1 MFVNI
6 LRIAS
11 PLEFFLPSFLPSRK
25 RSLLSSFKE
34 KVFSNIRC
42 SPIFFFFFFKLNK
55 VCSTPPSKRIVH
67 PIHDSTT
74 ILLQLSIFLAY
85 FDSNIYTL

>member
-42 SPIFFFFFFKLNK
+42 SPIFFSF
-55 VCSTPPSKRIVH
+55 S
-67 PIHDSTT
+67 
-74 ILLQLSIFLAY
+74 
-85 FDSNIYTL
+85 SN

>member
-55 VCSTPPSKRIVH
+55 VCSTPPSI
-67 PIHDSTT
+67 PFT
-74 ILLQLSIFLAY
+74 IRQRSFSNSPFFWHISIQIF
-85 FDSNIYTL
+85 TLCEM